1 MDPMR
6 RTEEHPEGYRLYNS
20 ASFIRADGSLAGHY
34 AKMHLVPFGEYV
46 PFKRI
51 FFFAGS
57 LLQEAGNFS
66 AGEDRTVFHAGAHTY
81 GTFICY
87 ESIFGDE
94 IRQFPLAGADVLVN
108 LSNDGW
114 YGDTS
119 APWQHI
125 NMVRM
130 RAIENRRWVLRATNT
145 GVTASIDPFG
155 RVVAAAPRH
164 VRTAVLVPF
173 GYEHELTF
181 YTRHGDLFAYACALA
196 TVAALLWSLLPAAKL
211 RELK

>member
-1 MDPMR
+1 M
-6 RTEEHPEGYRLYNS
+6 LYNS
-20 ASFIRADGSLAGHY
+20 ASFIQSNGRLAGHY

-57 LLQEAGNFS
+57 LLEDAGNFS
-66 AGEDRTVFHAGAHTY
+66 AGATRTLFRTGGHSF

-87 ESIFGDE
+87 ESVFGDE
-94 IRQFPLAGADVLVN
+94 IREFARDGADVLVN

-119 APWQHI
+119 APWQHL

-130 RAIENRRWVLRATNT
+130 RAIENHRWVLRATNT
-145 GVTASIDPFG
+145 GVTASIDPGG

-164 VRTAVLVPF
+164 VRTAIQAPF
-173 GYEHELTF
+173 GYEHDLTF
-181 YTRHGDLFAYACALA
+181 YTRHGDLFAWACVLLTLA
-196 TVAALLWSLLPAAKL
+196 MLLWGLRPASGGGAL
-211 RELK
+211 ESSYVD